1 MTRRNIIFA
10 LASILV
16 LVSCQKK
23 EQHIEMRNGRQIVVD
38 GPKPAL
44 PGKVEE
50 KRIPPVDGKYPA
62 MTFTETEHD
71 FGDIKQ
77 GDKVTYFFEFK
88 NTGQADLLISD
99 AHGSCGCTVPEYPKE
114 AIKPGQSEKIKV
126 SFDSK
131 GKMGEQHKTVTLM
144 TNTEA
149 GAEKLAIQANINK

>member
-1 MTRRNIIFA
+1 MTRKNILFL
-10 LASILV
+10 LACV
-16 LVSCQKK
+16 LMLSCQKK
-23 EQHIEMRNGRQIVVD
+23 EQHIEMRNGRRIIVD
-38 GPKPAL
+38 GPKPVL
-44 PGKVEE
+44 PGKAEE
-50 KRIPPVDGKYPA
+50 KRIPPADGKYPTI
-62 MTFTETEHD
+62 TFTETEHD
-71 FGDIKQ
+71 FGDITQ

-88 NTGQADLLISD
+88 NTGEADLLISD

-149 GAEKLAIQANINK
+149 GAEKLKIQANINK

>member
-1 MTRRNIIFA
+1 MTRKHIVFL
-10 LASILV
+10 LACVLV
-16 LVSCQKK
+16 LSCQKK
-23 EQHIEMRNGRQIVVD
+23 EQHIEIKNGRRIIVD
-38 GPKPAL
+38 GPKP
-44 PGKVEE
+44 PRHGKVEQ
-50 KRIPPVDGKYPA
+50 KRIPPADGKYPA
-62 MTFTETEHD
+62 MTFAETEHD

-88 NTGQADLLISD
+88 NTGEADLLISD
-99 AHGSCGCTVPEYPKE
+99 AHGSCGCAVPEYPKE

-149 GAEKLAIQANINK
+149 GAEKIKIQANINK